1 MAKARDIVRMSEAEI
16 SAFLAAVQNLQ
27 VATLGKH
34 GEPHLTT
41 VWFAVHEGKLM
52 FETYGKSQKVVNLER
67 DPRIAVLAEDGTTY
81 GTLRGVSI
89 NGRAE
94 IVTENPRLFDL
105 MRLLIAH
112 HFPGLTAEAL
122 DAQTTQMATKR
133 VVVVVHPEKVVSW
146 DHHKLGGIGP

>member
-112 HFPGLTAEAL
+112 HFPGLTAEAF